1 MTVQSLRRDAHT
13 LHNFAPTAVKYH
25 NRSSPYL
32 SGYPHSSPRPNTNLM
47 KRPGRPSA
55 LKPVVSILLRSR
67 AQRRNNRGVD
77 RGQGFKMSFGA
88 DDTSAWSSSFYSR
101 ELGGSM
107 ILVLDMNTEFY
118 TSARSGHRAWRDPK
132 TTTRSRRRKTS
143 EKAKV
148 GQSLPMSK
156 LPPPLAGS
164 RAASTVYYFK
174 LQKDRRF
181 SPALWGG
188 HPRQAFPTKV
198 MRPRRQQL

>member
-67 AQRRNNRGVD
+67 EQRRNNRGVD

-88 DDTSAWSSSFYSR
+88 DDTSAWRSSFYSR

-107 ILVLDMNTEFY
+107 ILVLDVKAPTPPGGIKGSINRLLLQTSKGPTVFPSAVGR
-118 TSARSGHRAWRDPK
+118 TSAANLSNKSDAPK
-132 TTTRSRRRKTS
+132 TPAAMKSSTS
-143 EKAKV
+143 
-148 GQSLPMSK
+148 GN
-156 LPPPLAGS
+156 
-164 RAASTVYYFK
+164 ASFI
-174 LQKDRRF
+174 
-181 SPALWGG
+181 
-188 HPRQAFPTKV
+188 
-198 MRPRRQQL
+198 